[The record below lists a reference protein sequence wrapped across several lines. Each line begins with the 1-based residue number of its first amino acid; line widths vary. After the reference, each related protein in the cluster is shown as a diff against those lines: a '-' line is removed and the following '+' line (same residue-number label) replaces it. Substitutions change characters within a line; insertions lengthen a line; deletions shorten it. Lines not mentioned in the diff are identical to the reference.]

1 MAWHKAALATFPQR
15 TDEEVEEINRAFRRG
30 EQIVAAFQREEEA
43 ALAKGEPIWEA
54 FTKAHAAAA
63 KVRKMLNLQGEAQA
77 EALAKVRAAAKV
89 RRMDARGV
97 WLSSDGKLEG
107 LAPSLWFVCMFKH
120 GSQTLRCLLRPFRDD
135 TDERIVPWC
144 TFDLHV
150 VSQRTAYLYLTA
162 RDSSL

>member
-63 KVRKMLNLQGEAQA
+63 KVRKMLNLQAEAQA